1 MVIVAIVKRI
11 CDIDDYRSCSV
22 CWTYHSLLLLHRQK
36 RRPAPPVLHP
46 VEHDTEIGRNL
57 A

>member
-22 CWTYHSLLLLHRQK
+22 CCTYHSLLLLHRQK